1 MSEKGEGW
9 IKQIKIGL
17 MQGRS
22 LVEGSVTN
30 DCENFWLWFR
40 LEEEESA
47 RQKLH
52 LDKVSADA
60 KMKKLEEDLAQIEDN
75 YTKVTMNNFMHRL

>member
-1 MSEKGEGW
+1 MWTSFY
-9 IKQIKIGL
+9 L
-17 MQGRS
+17 
-22 LVEGSVTN
+22 
-30 DCENFWLWFR
+30 R

-60 KMKKLEEDLAQIEDN
+60 KMKKLEEDMALLADN
-75 YTKVTMNNFMHRL
+75 HAKVC